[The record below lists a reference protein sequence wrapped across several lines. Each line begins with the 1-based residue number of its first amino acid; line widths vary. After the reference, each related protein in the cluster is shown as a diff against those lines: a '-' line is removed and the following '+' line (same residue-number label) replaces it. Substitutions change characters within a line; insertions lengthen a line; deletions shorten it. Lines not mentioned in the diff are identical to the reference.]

1 MDKAIKEGQLYVQQN
16 HKFGKKWKKNW
27 FVLYP
32 ASQYGIARLEFY
44 DCKESNNMAEKP
56 NTKKLDKKIIRLAEC
71 ISIVPDLTEACPKDN
86 MLAFCIETNEK
97 CFTFATEKQAAGEW
111 VDRLCEI
118 AFPSNSTDLKK
129 LNITENSSSSTKDKP
144 VSLEMSENSIYYS
157 REEVS
162 EFRVTVQK
170 TEAAE
175 RCELYGTYILKAD
188 SENLILKDARSKE
201 VLYTW
206 PYKLLRRYG
215 RDKVMFSFE
224 AGRRCESGPGNF
236 TFETK
241 QGNEIFQ
248 IVEASI
254 KQQKAQAEENRK
266 SYPSLDSDSA
276 FPLLKNASVE
286 STLAGRVPPP
296 PVIEPS
302 LDSMGSEGDC
312 GGCSKLGL
320 ANKYSIDEQYST
332 RSTASYRPSEDK
344 DGAKLL
350 KARSLPEP
358 PITLSKTPIANTPP
372 RSPLPKV
379 PKGSHGEDQTNLY
392 SEPLDSVKAQKP
404 KADSLYS
411 DPVDTVPASK
421 PLNLLR
427 LKHCSEEEKPPAPL
441 YSDLY
446 ERVTYDLAVTTG
458 STKTGGEEH
467 IYDEPEGRAPHPLP
481 PLSSIYDEAR
491 PSGNAWRKQAQAD
504 QVGHE
509 VPYNPK
515 TDDYSVPPFQKH
527 KEPPSLPKGKG
538 PKPLTAPKPQV
549 LPRHIDNK
557 DNYTRANVNS
567 SNNNNSALYSK
578 VMKLPKGAPPSCTE
592 KENPPEQAA
601 NSKLEPTYEDLGNI

>member
-157 REEVS
+157 REEGEDSPLTPVFQS
-162 EFRVTVQK
+162 TPKTPSLQINRVAGQ
-170 TEAAE
+170 
-175 RCELYGTYILKAD
+175 
-188 SENLILKDARSKE
+188 
-201 VLYTW
+201 
-206 PYKLLRRYG
+206 
-215 RDKVMFSFE
+215 VMFSFE

>member
-1 MDKAIKEGQLYVQQN
+1 Q
-16 HKFGKKWKKNW
+16 KWKKNW

-118 AFPSNSTDLKK
+118 AFQSFSWTTRPPEQPPN
-129 LNITENSSSSTKDKP
+129 KP

-157 REEVS
+157 RTWNGNHDGITSSLQKPHRTCKMSITVVICKS
-162 EFRVTVQK
+162 AMVLEFVGTQARTHHMEAVTSIPF
-170 TEAAE
+170 
-175 RCELYGTYILKAD
+175 G
-188 SENLILKDARSKE
+188 
-201 VLYTW
+201 
-206 PYKLLRRYG
+206 LLRHSSSPL
-215 RDKVMFSFE
+215 VMFSFE

-296 PVIEPS
+296 P
-302 LDSMGSEGDC
+302 
-312 GGCSKLGL
+312 
-320 ANKYSIDEQYST
+320 
-332 RSTASYRPSEDK
+332 
-344 DGAKLL
+344 
-350 KARSLPEP
+350 
-358 PITLSKTPIANTPP
+358 
-372 RSPLPKV
+372 
-379 PKGSHGEDQTNLY
+379 NLY

-515 TDDYSVPPFQKH
+515 TDDYSVPPW
-527 KEPPSLPKGKG
+527 KG

-578 VMKLPKGAPPSCTE
+578 VMK
-592 KENPPEQAA
+592 
-601 NSKLEPTYEDLGNI
+601 